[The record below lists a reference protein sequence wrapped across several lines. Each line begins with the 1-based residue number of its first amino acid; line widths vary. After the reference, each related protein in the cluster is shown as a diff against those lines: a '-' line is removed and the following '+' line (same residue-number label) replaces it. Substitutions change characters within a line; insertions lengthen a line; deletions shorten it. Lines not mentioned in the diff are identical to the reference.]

1 MLCESDLEESSDHET
16 TPSKGSKHAKA
27 PSPRGVAPT
36 SQTNET
42 PFAPLRLDRT
52 RHVTFA
58 SGSVSVSD
66 PEVVSA
72 QRASKAAR
80 DIANGMVAC
89 VLATAIAWVLRQ
101 SKTKMLRVELARRM
115 EVLESVAAACLAQ
128 SILLAT
134 QQLASIGD
142 VDNDDDGGDAN
153 DDGDDDGHD
162 GHGHDDHDQDEAD
175 DTDHE
180 HDDDNDDNDDDR
192 DCDASEDQGTASRTA
207 RKSAEANRLR
217 EELDGMYACLEEDHA
232 PVVTSSAI

>member
-1 MLCESDLEESSDHET
+1 
-16 TPSKGSKHAKA
+16 
-27 PSPRGVAPT
+27 
-36 SQTNET
+36 
-42 PFAPLRLDRT
+42 
-52 RHVTFA
+52 
-58 SGSVSVSD
+58 VSD

-115 EVLESVAAACLAQ
+115 EVLESVAAACLVQ

-142 VDNDDDGGDAN
+142 VDNDDDGDAD
-153 DDGDDDGHD
+153 DDGDDD

-180 HDDDNDDNDDDR
+180 HDDVNDDDDDDNDDDR
-192 DCDASEDQGTASRTA
+192 DCDASEDQGAASRTA
-207 RKSAEANRLR
+207 RKSAVVNRLR
-217 EELDGMYACLEEDHA
+217 EELDGMYASLEGDHA

>member
-1 MLCESDLEESSDHET
+1 
-16 TPSKGSKHAKA
+16 
-27 PSPRGVAPT
+27 
-36 SQTNET
+36 
-42 PFAPLRLDRT
+42 
-52 RHVTFA
+52 
-58 SGSVSVSD
+58 VSD

-142 VDNDDDGGDAN
+142 VDNDDDCGDADDDVD
-153 DDGDDDGHD
+153 DDGDD

-175 DTDHE
+175 DTDH
-180 HDDDNDDNDDDR
+180 DDDDDDDNDDDR
-192 DCDASEDQGTASRTA
+192 DCDASKDQGAASRTA
-207 RKSAEANRLR
+207 RKSAEVNRLR
-217 EELDGMYACLEEDHA
+217 EELDGMYASLEGDDA